1 MTRKIMVLFA
11 FLVLYNVET
20 VRALTIDECNV
31 LGIVKYQS
39 SDDENNYICE
49 GKELSSKGIS
59 YSGSNNTIKIDNAN
73 IYYFEFVKQDLTLEL
88 SGNNEIY
95 LLHTVNNLKIN
106 GNGTLR
112 FKEAS
117 FVKKNNNGSPVNI
130 YEYNKKIV
138 LKDKKI
144 YEGTIE
150 QFENDYE
157 VLKSENKLPED
168 FNIENFVITQYN
180 DYSKMNPIAIP
191 STWLDKYITTD
202 LSIETNNGYALIG
215 FTKKDEKTLEKDN
228 VIFISETNID
238 KKYELEVNDLKNNEE
253 LTNKINMNIESH
265 DLIGLYDISVHDDK
279 NKHVEV
285 KNGNYTIKIKI
296 DESIN
301 NYTDY
306 QVIYIDDDGNIKEYI
321 KPTIE
326 DGYMVFN
333 TTHLSQ
339 YGIIA
344 LDNSTSQ
351 TIIINPQS
359 GINKLNIIKILIL
372 VSSAI
377 VSITMIIT
385 IKVKST
391 KKRKRA

>member
-39 SDDENNYICE
+39 SDDENDYICE

-59 YSGSNNTIKIDNAN
+59 YSGSNNTIKIANAN

-285 KNGNYTIKIKI
+285 KNGNYTIKIKV

-372 VSSAI
+372 LSSAI

>member
-39 SDDENNYICE
+39 SDDENDYICE

-59 YSGSNNTIKIDNAN
+59 YSGSNNTIKIANAN

-285 KNGNYTIKIKI
+285 KNGNYTIKIKV